1 MEDDTLEQFILKGY
15 VEVSGID
22 SKTGNILYSFTD
34 LARKEMPHLER
45 QFEEEFHRNIMYF
58 WEQGFLDMNV
68 FEENPII
75 RLNPKA
81 LDRDVVETLS
91 VEQLQA
97 LKIIINALRIQ

>member
-1 MEDDTLEQFILKGY
+1 VGDESLEDLILRGY

-22 SKTGNILYSFTD
+22 SQTGNILYSFTD
-34 LARKEMPHLER
+34 LAREEMPNLQKE
-45 QFEEEFHRNIMYF
+45 FEEEFHRNIMYF

-68 FEENPII
+68 FEENPMI

-81 LDRDVVETLS
+81 LDKSAVESLS
-91 VEQLQA
+91 IEQLQA